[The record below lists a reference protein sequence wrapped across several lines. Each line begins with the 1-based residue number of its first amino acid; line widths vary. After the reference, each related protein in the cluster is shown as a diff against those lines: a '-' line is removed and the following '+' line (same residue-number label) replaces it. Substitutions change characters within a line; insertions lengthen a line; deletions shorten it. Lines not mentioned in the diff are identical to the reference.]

1 MVIRRL
7 RSNRGGSTVGCMFS
21 LVLFVAAIYYGINI
35 GRPWFRY
42 YQLVDEMRVSSRLAT
57 SLTDA
62 VIKRRLTAKVEELNL
77 PPEANKFTIT
87 RSGNPRKILITTSYS
102 EQVNLP
108 LFHHTFIFTPLAE
121 ESL

>member
-1 MVIRRL
+1 MVNSRD
-7 RSNRGGSTVGCMFS
+7 RSSRGGSTVGCVFS
-21 LVLFVAAIYYGINI
+21 LVIFVAAIYYGINI

-62 VIKRRLTAKVEELNL
+62 VIKRRLAAKVEELNL

-87 RSGNPRKILITTSYS
+87 RVGNPRKIVITTTYS
-102 EQVNLP
+102 EQVSLP
-108 LFHHTFIFTPLAE
+108 LFHHTFIFTPTAE